1 MIRHTFDFDS
11 YLPCSCATL
20 LMLLANLVVPLES
33 YPLVFDYE
41 SALGNCYFCSARTQL
56 LCFLGRFHVN
66 LEQHLLSMSG
76 QSDSAQ
82 IINLCQRPTLILKVF
97 PTNLLVLQ
105 KTS

>member
-1 MIRHTFDFDS
+1 
-11 YLPCSCATL
+11 
-20 LMLLANLVVPLES
+20 MLLANLVVPLES

-41 SALGNCYFCSARTQL
+41 SALGNCCFCSAKTRL

-82 IINLCQRPTLILKVF
+82 IIIINLCQRPTLILKVF